1 MSCVFSPVV
10 DREEEMNI
18 REFPKVEL
26 HCHLECIMDSAM
38 VRDILQD
45 DPTYPIDPGE
55 LERAYPAESF
65 EDFIRWWDFIEPI
78 DGELE
83 YFYPIL
89 GRYIERLKAQKV
101 VYSEVMISSSEIPR
115 DKVEAVEKVGNFRD
129 WVDQRESD
137 EIQVEFMVAFG
148 RSRPLERTE
157 ELADIILA
165 LHEAGSVVGIAL
177 GAEDREH
184 PVKPLR
190 KILARLHEAGL
201 GIEIH
206 AGEWLGP
213 ESVWDALEYGY
224 PDRIG
229 HGVSIF
235 QDSRLLDVIQ
245 ERRVHIEMCPTSN
258 LKTGSISQIEE
269 HPIGRARELDLN
281 FSINTDCPGVFECSM
296 ESEYELLSE
305 IFGFGDSDFQRIF
318 TNSLEARF

>member
-1 MSCVFSPVV
+1 MNV
-10 DREEEMNI
+10 REL
-18 REFPKVEL
+18 PKVEL
-26 HCHLECIMDSAM
+26 HCHLECILDPAM
-38 VRDILQD
+38 VRGILQD

-55 LERAYPAESF
+55 LERAYPAKSF

-137 EIQVEFMVAFG
+137 EIQVEFMVTFG
-148 RSRPLERTE
+148 RSKPLERTK

-165 LHEAGSVVGIAL
+165 LHEAGLIVGIAV
-177 GAEDREH
+177 GAEDPEH
-184 PVKPLR
+184 PVKPLH
-190 KILARLHEAGL
+190 KILARFHEAGL

-269 HPIGRARELDLN
+269 HPVGRARELDLN

-296 ESEYELLSE
+296 ESEYALLSE
-305 IFGFGDSDFQRIF
+305 VFGFGDSDFQRIF